1 MNWQLYINDALSET
15 LDEEAAYSMLLQQT
29 KRSPKYLRQQMI
41 DCKLGKSKSISTVNN
56 GNIIEVKPEKVKKCG
71 IT

>member
-1 MNWQLYINDALSET
+1 MNWHIYINDILSET
-15 LDEEAAYSMLLQQT
+15 LDEEAAYSTMLQQT

-56 GNIIEVKPEKVKKCG
+56 GNIIEVMPEKIKSVV
-71 IT
+71 